1 MRRERFE
8 KRLAKLGLEA
18 QEGYNGKWFIH
29 LNGEVGSWRY
39 EDAWG
44 EVDGN
49 YQRLEGVQEARS
61 FHIRREN
68 DHSDSM
74 TDYFAGYFLDNASQ
88 FFNTFCPPPPKY
100 PVGALVRGKDN
111 KRANRNGYAGKTG
124 LVMETSNTNVKVHWL
139 GEQYPPRYNYG
150 YPQRDLELVAAA
162 A

>member
-39 EDAWG
+39 EYAWG
-44 EVDGN
+44 EVDGK

-88 FFNTFCPPPPKY
+88 FFNTFCPPPPKTS
-100 PVGALVRGKDN
+100 PGVFASQMLRPDALRTWTALKILMHESDTFGARCC
-111 KRANRNGYAGKTG
+111 
-124 LVMETSNTNVKVHWL
+124 
-139 GEQYPPRYNYG
+139 
-150 YPQRDLELVAAA
+150 
-162 A
+162 